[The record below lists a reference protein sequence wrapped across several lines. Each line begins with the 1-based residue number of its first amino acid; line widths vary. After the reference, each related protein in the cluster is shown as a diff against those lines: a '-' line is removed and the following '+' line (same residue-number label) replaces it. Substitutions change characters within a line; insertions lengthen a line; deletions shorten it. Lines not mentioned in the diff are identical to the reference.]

1 MYMSISSYNKYE
13 IKVII
18 RSMILTIFLSVSRN
32 FEAISNIHKL
42 SYKYHIEYLLH
53 QALCMRRRV
62 KRVLKCKTSYPQ
74 GNYNVG

>member
-1 MYMSISSYNKYE
+1 MYAYLYTHIYMYMSISSYNKYE

-32 FEAISNIHKL
+32 FEAINNIHKL
-42 SYKYHIEYLLH
+42 SYKYYIEYLLH

-62 KRVLKCKTSYPQ
+62 K
-74 GNYNVG
+74 